1 MTLFIGHT
9 GNNQGICNYV
19 GPLIQKLGPLVPA
32 LAPWS
37 YNNLCTYDHGAKP
50 ILCTMDE
57 SLLSGL
63 DRKEFNN
70 WLMARRVLL
79 HYGCKQEVAE
89 HERRVRVPRGDNR
102 GVSVSSFLS
111 A

>member
-9 GNNQGICNYV
+9 GSNQGIYNYV
-19 GPLIQKLGPLVPA
+19 GPLIQKLGPLAPA

-50 ILCTMDE
+50 VLCTMDG
-57 SLLSGL
+57 SLLLGL

-70 WLMARRVLL
+70 WLMAQRVLFR
-79 HYGCKQEVAE
+79 YGCTQEVAE
-89 HERRVRVPRGDNR
+89 HERGVRVP
-102 GVSVSSFLS
+102 
-111 A
+111 